1 MKKKIITF
9 SVIFIILIIIVLSFV
24 VSFINDRKIKERR
37 EEIKQFVINCLED
50 KYNEKFEIK
59 EYLVEGVPV
68 DITTLTDEVIEKSNF
83 HKFIVLSSRLVEF
96 DVVYIEYLDNDIY
109 LKNKES
115 DILEPGIY
123 DNYIYNYKMR
133 DIRSEIREE
142 VNTILGNVKN
152 IDVSFTD
159 IGNYYIENLLIKQSL
174 DSKEELD
181 LYNKYFNLNKDISNK
196 DFYDKTMEIS
206 NGELI
211 LDIEVNDYIVNSNLS
226 NFKKKVKKLVKY
238 IQGLG
243 YKEYNINL
251 TFNKYQSANIV
262 KYLEEEKEQ
271 IYLIFDYDIYSN
283 EDDSNKLGAY
293 IIDK

>member
-1 MKKKIITF
+1 MKKKIITI
-9 SVIFIILIIIVLSFV
+9 SVILIILTIVILSFIM
-24 VSFINDRKIKERR
+24 SFINDKKIKERR
-37 EEIKQFVINCLED
+37 EEVKELILNHLED
-50 KYNEKFEIK
+50 KYNETFEIK
-59 EYLVEGVPV
+59 EYLVEGVPF
-68 DITTLTDEVIEKSNF
+68 DITTLTDEVIEKSSF
-83 HKFIVLSSRLVEF
+83 HKFVVASSRLIEF
-96 DVVYIEYLDNDIY
+96 DVVYIEYLDHDVY
-109 LKNKES
+109 SKNKEL

-159 IGNYYIENLLIKQSL
+159 IGNYYIENLLIKQGL
-174 DSKEELD
+174 DSKEELE
-181 LYNKYFNLNKDISNK
+181 LYDEYFNLNKDISNK
-196 DFYDKTMEIS
+196 DFYDKTMKIS

-238 IQGLG
+238 IQKLG
-243 YKEYNINL
+243 YGEYNINIVL
-251 TFNKYQSANIV
+251 NKYQSANIV
-262 KYLEEEKEQ
+262 KYLEEEKNQ

-283 EDDSNKLGAY
+283 EDDNNKLGAY

>member
-1 MKKKIITF
+1 MKKKIITI
-9 SVIFIILIIIVLSFV
+9 SVIFIILTILVLSFA
-24 VSFINDRKIKERR
+24 VSFINDKKIKARR
-37 EEIKQFVINCLED
+37 EEVKELVLSHLED

-59 EYLVEGVPV
+59 EYLFEGVPV
-68 DITTLTDEVIEKSNF
+68 DITTLTDEVIEKSIF
-83 HKFIVLSSRLVEF
+83 HKFVVSSTRLIEF
-96 DVVYIEYLDNDIY
+96 DVVYIEYLDKNIY
-109 LKNKES
+109 LENKEA

-133 DIRSEIREE
+133 NIRSEIREKI
-142 VNTILGNVKN
+142 NSILLNVKN

-174 DSKEELD
+174 DSKEELE
-181 LYNKYFNLNKDISNK
+181 LYNNYFNLNKDISNK
-196 DFYDKTMEIS
+196 DFYEKTMEIS

-243 YKEYNINL
+243 YK
-251 TFNKYQSANIV
+251 
-262 KYLEEEKEQ
+262 
-271 IYLIFDYDIYSN
+271 
-283 EDDSNKLGAY
+283 
-293 IIDK
+293 